1 MVNKHYAVYKNTMVN
16 VGLELG
22 YVREDIALQLE
33 NQKGAGERK
42 KIRGLSFSFFCDHI
56 NFHPEFHPS
65 A

>member
-42 KIRGLSFSFFCDHI
+42 KIRGLSFFFL
-56 NFHPEFHPS
+56 
-65 A
+65 

>member
-16 VGLELG
+16 VGLKLG

-42 KIRGLSFSFFCDHI
+42 KIRGLSFFFCDHI